1 MKKINKKEQSCSRD
15 CQHWKD
21 IDAGKPI
28 SIDVNGETLH
38 ITTTE
43 TYCILGHTK
52 PKGENCKDFK
62 HYLKEQKKI
71 QLNINIKRY
80 LKDT

>member
-1 MKKINKKEQSCSRD
+1 MKKTNREKYDCMD
-15 CQHWKD
+15 CQNRALINEGEPTPID
-21 IDAGKPI
+21 I
-28 SIDVNGETLH
+28 N
-38 ITTTE
+38 
-43 TYCILGHTK
+43 GHTLYMHTAAPYCTLEHTE